1 MINYMTCHL
10 AVDTCIRNVHEIW
23 PEVRAFIEGAEA
35 AMELDASALQ
45 RPDTA
50 LAQLLA
56 MAVLRACERVKKLD
70 PTSATQSLRDQ
81 IRIFRLGFV
90 LDE

>member
-1 MINYMTCHL
+1 MIHHL
-10 AVDTCIRNVHEIW
+10 AADACIRNVHEIW
-23 PEVRAFIEGAEA
+23 PEVRAFIEGSEA
-35 AMELDASALQ
+35 AMEIDAAALQ

-56 MAVLRACERVKKLD
+56 MAVLRARERGKTLHVTNAPL
-70 PTSATQSLRDQ
+70 PLRDQ
-81 IRIFRLGFV
+81 IRVLGLDFV

>member
-1 MINYMTCHL
+1 MSYRL
-10 AVDTCIRNVHEIW
+10 AADASIRNVHEIW
-23 PEVRAFIEGAEA
+23 PELRAFIEAADA

-50 LAQLLA
+50 LAQVLA
-56 MAVLRACERVKKLD
+56 MAVLRARERGKKLNVIGA
-70 PTSATQSLRDQ
+70 PQSLRDL
-81 IRIFRLGFV
+81 IRILGLGIV